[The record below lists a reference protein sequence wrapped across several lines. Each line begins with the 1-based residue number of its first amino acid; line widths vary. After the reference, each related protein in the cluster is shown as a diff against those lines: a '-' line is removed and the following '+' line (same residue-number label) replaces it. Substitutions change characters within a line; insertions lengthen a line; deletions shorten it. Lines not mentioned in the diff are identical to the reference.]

1 MYPPTNRS
9 GKHVQTGEQWPPSFT
24 KISLKLQKYSFMF
37 TLILGHDKYFI
48 SATVIDK
55 DDLIFPLCKGIFNTF
70 MFRVLVSLKKPLF
83 GCLIFT
89 LYTWACKTF
98 MLILLVSL
106 KLFLSVDWNSHWLH
120 AYFFCS
126 WVLRLLYNVA
136 PYSHWLIE
144 YFKPSCLDRWCFSIC
159 YYHVSIWSQ
168 HWSAY

>member
-48 SATVIDK
+48 SATVIAK
-55 DDLIFPLCKGIFNTF
+55 DALIFTLGKGIFNTF
-70 MFRVLVSLKKPLF
+70 MLRVLVSLKKSLF

-106 KLFLSVDWNSHWLH
+106 KLVLSCWLKFTLITCIFL
-120 AYFFCS
+120 
-126 WVLRLLYNVA
+126 LLV
-136 PYSHWLIE
+136 S
-144 YFKPSCLDRWCFSIC
+144 FKIALQCCPVFTLVNRIF
-159 YYHVSIWSQ
+159 
-168 HWSAY
+168 

>member
-70 MFRVLVSLKKPLF
+70 MLRVLVSLKKSLF

-106 KLFLSVDWNSHWLH
+106 KLVLSCWLKFTLITCIFLLFVS
-120 AYFFCS
+120 
-126 WVLRLLYNVA
+126 
-136 PYSHWLIE
+136 
-144 YFKPSCLDRWCFSIC
+144 FKIALQCCPVFTLVTRIF
-159 YYHVSIWSQ
+159 
-168 HWSAY
+168 

>member
-70 MFRVLVSLKKPLF
+70 MFRVLVSLKKPLC

-106 KLFLSVDWNSHWLH
+106 KLVLSCWLKFTLITCIFLLFVS
-120 AYFFCS
+120 
-126 WVLRLLYNVA
+126 
-136 PYSHWLIE
+136 
-144 YFKPSCLDRWCFSIC
+144 FKIALQCCPVFTLVTRIF
-159 YYHVSIWSQ
+159 
-168 HWSAY
+168 

>member
-70 MFRVLVSLKKPLF
+70 MLRVLVSLKKSLF

-106 KLFLSVDWNSHWLH
+106 KLVLSCWLKFTLITCIFL
-120 AYFFCS
+120 
-126 WVLRLLYNVA
+126 LLV
-136 PYSHWLIE
+136 S
-144 YFKPSCLDRWCFSIC
+144 FKIALQCCPVFTLVTRIF
-159 YYHVSIWSQ
+159 
-168 HWSAY
+168 

>member
-70 MFRVLVSLKKPLF
+70 MLRVLVSLKKPLF

-106 KLFLSVDWNSHWLH
+106 KLVLSCWLKFTLITCIFLLFVS
-120 AYFFCS
+120 
-126 WVLRLLYNVA
+126 
-136 PYSHWLIE
+136 
-144 YFKPSCLDRWCFSIC
+144 FKIALQCCPVFTLVTRIF
-159 YYHVSIWSQ
+159 
-168 HWSAY
+168 

>member
-24 KISLKLQKYSFMF
+24 KISLKLHKYSFMF

-70 MFRVLVSLKKPLF
+70 MLRVLVSLKKPLF

-106 KLFLSVDWNSHWLH
+106 NLVLSCWLKFTLITCIFL
-120 AYFFCS
+120 
-126 WVLRLLYNVA
+126 LLV
-136 PYSHWLIE
+136 S
-144 YFKPSCLDRWCFSIC
+144 FKIALQCCPVFTLVNRIF
-159 YYHVSIWSQ
+159 
-168 HWSAY
+168 